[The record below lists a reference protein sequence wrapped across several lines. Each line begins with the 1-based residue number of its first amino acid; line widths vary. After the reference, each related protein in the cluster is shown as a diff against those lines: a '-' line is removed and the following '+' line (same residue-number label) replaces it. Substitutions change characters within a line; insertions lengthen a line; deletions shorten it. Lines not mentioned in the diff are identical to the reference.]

1 VTTER
6 GITALLIA
14 AMLFFAGT
22 ATAQYAQRPF
32 FDDTLRISQA
42 YGFELALLRLEVL
55 DLVGDDLDD
64 DYLEVIEGF
73 DADLRRFMGSVARAD
88 ADLAEELEEAVEEV
102 EEAAEDG
109 EVSGEAVAE
118 ARELLQQAYDLVVP
132 ADVRSDPAFA
142 AALIVE
148 LSLGEGGVGEG
159 YEEATEGEL
168 GAYTM
173 GYVSLARV
181 VDLWDAVVAPAA
193 DEQHRADVEEMWEFL
208 DTLYPEATI
217 EDAIVGNPEE
227 AEAPVQR
234 VIGLLEA
241 IVDAELFPGRDLFAL
256 SAQLPEQLAGY
267 CEAYDAGD
275 DDLAVEGVIAVG
287 YLYFSADLASFLSF
301 MAPEVHEEASEQ
313 IVALTGLEPELE
325 GVEEEEEEDEDEDE
339 EEFVPVEDP
348 AAACRELLE
357 ALQEAHEA
365 LGG

>member
-1 VTTER
+1 MTTER
-6 GITALLIA
+6 GLKALLIA
-14 AMLFFAGT
+14 ATLFCAGS
-22 ATAQYAQRPF
+22 ASAQYSQRPF
-32 FDDTLRISQA
+32 FDDTLAVSQA

-73 DADLRRFMGSVARAD
+73 DVDLRRFMGSLSRAD
-88 ADLAEELEEAVEEV
+88 ADLAADLEEAVEAV
-102 EEAAEDG
+102 EAAAEEGKVAGD
-109 EVSGEAVAE
+109 AVAE
-118 ARELLQQAYDLVVP
+118 ARELLRQAYAVVVP
-132 ADVRSDPAFA
+132 VEVRSEPAFA

-173 GYVSLARV
+173 GYASLARV
-181 VDLWDAVVAPAA
+181 VEIWESTVAPAA
-193 DEQHRADVEEMWEFL
+193 DEQQRSDVEEMWEFL
-208 DTLYPEATI
+208 ATLYPEPTI
-217 EDAIVGNPEE
+217 DDAIVGNPEE

-234 VIGLLEA
+234 VIGLLET
-241 IVDAELFPGRDLFAL
+241 IVDAELFPGRDLLAL
-256 SAQLPEQLAGY
+256 SAQLPVQLAGY

-313 IVALTGLEPELE
+313 IVALTGLDPELE
-325 GVEEEEEEDEDEDE
+325 GVEEEEDE
-339 EEFVPVEDP
+339 EEEEGEEEFAPVEDP
-348 AAACRELLE
+348 AAACRELLA